1 MEIQSFF
8 LCKTITQVS
17 KNSEFDGH
25 LIGLHSFY
33 SLDGNFP
40 LEFDFPYF
48 MLLRRETRGP
58 EQDISLRFNLINS
71 DGITVGEPRN
81 IKTDDKF
88 PAGFMFLNLMGKI
101 HFNFPGPGDYR
112 LDITADE
119 ESAPFTFQYNIEI
132 TR

>member
-17 KNSEFDGH
+17 KASEYDGH
-25 LIGLHSFY
+25 LIGLNSFY
-33 SLDGNFP
+33 SLDGKFP

-58 EQDISLRFNLINS
+58 EQTISLRFNLING
-71 DGITVGEPRN
+71 DGLTVGEPRN
-81 IKTDDKF
+81 IKADGIF
-88 PAGFMFLNLMGKI
+88 PAGFMFMNLLGRI
-101 HFNFPGPGDYR
+101 HFSFPGPGDYR

-119 ESAPFTFQYNIEI
+119 ELNPFTFQYNIEI
-132 TR
+132 TK